1 MESVSNKFS
10 EPERREVYSQVFNIE
25 LYGYGDVH
33 MVHSWARFARDNDDI
48 CFSYKKKNK
57 KWEQFLALGRK
68 YSPQWVFPEEAYRKE
83 GLMPDIPPQESH
95 LNDSGTW
102 TEEERKRFEDELEKK
117 LK

>member
-33 MVHSWARFARDNDDI
+33 IFHSQAKFASDNDDI

-57 KWEQFLALGRK
+57 KCEQFLDLGCK
-68 YSPQWVFPEEAYRKE
+68 YSPQ
-83 GLMPDIPPQESH
+83 
-95 LNDSGTW
+95 
-102 TEEERKRFEDELEKK
+102 
-117 LK
+117 